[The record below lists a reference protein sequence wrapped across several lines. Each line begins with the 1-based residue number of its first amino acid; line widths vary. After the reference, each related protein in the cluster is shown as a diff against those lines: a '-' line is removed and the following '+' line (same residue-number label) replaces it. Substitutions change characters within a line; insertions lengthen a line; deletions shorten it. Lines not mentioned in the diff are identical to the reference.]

1 MRIADIRPEL
11 PPLLRLAAP
20 LVAAELGWM
29 SMSVVDTSMVGRLPH
44 AAIPMAAAALAQ
56 VIFNTFAF
64 GIGGVLLGLDTLI
77 SQAFGAREI
86 HAANRWLL
94 HGLVLALL
102 LGLLLVGI
110 FAFGPVILNHMPV
123 DHTVLAQAI
132 PALYGLNWG
141 IVPLLLYFTL
151 RRYLQAAH
159 HAKPIAFALV
169 SANLINFIGD
179 WLLIY
184 GHSWHLG
191 AHTLTIPA
199 YQVVGSAWATSFA
212 RLYLMVVLLVAI
224 LRADRRHQYGL
235 LTTSRRIELQ
245 HLRRLFRLGAPAG
258 AQIFV
263 EIAVFASV
271 TALIAT
277 LGPLPLAGHEVALQC
292 ASTTFMVPYAISS
305 ATAVRVGHAIGRIRT
320 GHASPQAPAAAGWS
334 GILTGAAFM
343 LFAAIIFLTLPAPIA
358 RLFTPDRGV
367 IAAAVPL
374 LLVAA
379 GFQFFDGIQITVTGA
394 LRGAGN
400 TVAPLLTHL
409 ICYWVIGMP
418 LGILLGFHAH
428 LGAAGLWLGLLIAL
442 TGAALAL
449 LTVWRR
455 TTTQL
460 LTAPATYDLK
470 SALSRTT
477 RSECWSGSDCRRAK
491 VSSSHFAG
499 TFPPQQSR

>member
-1 MRIADIRPEL
+1 MRLADIRPEL

-20 LVAAELGWM
+20 LIAGELGWM

-44 AAIPMAAAALAQ
+44 SAVPMAAAALAQ
-56 VIFNTFAF
+56 VIFNTFTF

-77 SQAFGAREI
+77 SQAFGAKEI
-86 HAANRWLL
+86 HSANRWLL
-94 HGLVLALL
+94 HGLVLALALGAL
-102 LGLLLVGI
+102 LIAI
-110 FAFGPVILNHMPV
+110 FAFGPVVLNRMPV
-123 DHTVLAQAI
+123 DRAVLGQAI

-141 IVPLLLYFTL
+141 VVPLLLYFTL

-159 HAKPIAFALV
+159 LAKPIAFALI

-179 WLLIY
+179 WMLIY
-184 GHSWHLG
+184 GHHWQLFG
-191 AHTLTIPA
+191 RTIDIPA

-212 RLYLMVVLLVAI
+212 RLYLMAVLIVAI
-224 LRADRRHQYGL
+224 LRANRRHRYGL

-245 HLRRLFRLGAPAG
+245 HLRQLFRLGAPAG

-263 EIAVFASV
+263 EIAVFAAV

-320 GHASPQAPAAAGWS
+320 GHAPPQAASAAGWS
-334 GILTGAAFM
+334 GILAGAAFM
-343 LFAAIIFLTLPAPIA
+343 LFAAIVFLTLPSALGRI
-358 RLFTPDRGV
+358 FTPDRGV

-400 TVAPLLTHL
+400 TLAPFFTHL
-409 ICYWVIGMP
+409 LCYWVIGMP
-418 LGILLGFHAH
+418 LGILLGFRAH

-442 TGAALAL
+442 VGAAIVLLA
-449 LTVWRR
+449 VWRR
-455 TTTQL
+455 TTKQL
-460 LTAPATYDLK
+460 LT
-470 SALSRTT
+470 
-477 RSECWSGSDCRRAK
+477 RADDGTP
-491 VSSSHFAG
+491 VAG
-499 TFPPQQSR
+499 I

>member
-1 MRIADIRPEL
+1 MRPADIRQEL

-20 LVAAELGWM
+20 LIAGELGWM

-44 AAIPMAAAALAQ
+44 SAVPMAAAALAQ

-64 GIGGVLLGLDTLI
+64 GVGGILLGLDTLI
-77 SQAFGAREI
+77 SQAFGAKEVDS
-86 HAANRWLL
+86 ANRWLL
-94 HGLVLALL
+94 HGLVLALA
-102 LGLLLVGI
+102 LGLLLLAV
-110 FAFGPVILNHMPV
+110 FAFGPAILNHMPV
-123 DHTVLAQAI
+123 DHAVLAQAI

-141 IVPLLLYFTL
+141 VVPLLLYFTL

-169 SANLINFIGD
+169 SANLVNFVGD

-184 GHSWHLG
+184 GHHWNFFG
-191 AHTLTIPA
+191 RAVNIPA

-212 RLYLMVVLLVAI
+212 RLYLMAVLIVAI
-224 LRADRRHQYGL
+224 LLADRRHHYGL
-235 LTTSRRIELQ
+235 RTTLRRVELQ
-245 HLRRLFRLGAPAG
+245 HLRQLFRLGAPAG

-271 TALIAT
+271 TAIIAT

-320 GHASPQAPAAAGWS
+320 GHAQPPAASAAGWS
-334 GILTGAAFM
+334 GILAGAAFM
-343 LFAAIIFLTLPAPIA
+343 LFAAVIFLTLPETLA
-358 RLFTPDRGV
+358 RIFTPDHSV

-400 TVAPLLTHL
+400 TTAPLYTHL
-409 ICYWVIGMP
+409 ICYWVAGLP
-418 LGILLGFHAH
+418 LGILLCFHAS

-442 TGAALAL
+442 TGAALVL
-449 LTVWRR
+449 LAVWRR
-455 TTTQL
+455 TTRL
-460 LTAPATYDLK
+460 LLA
-470 SALSRTT
+470 
-477 RSECWSGSDCRRAK
+477 SEL
-491 VSSSHFAG
+491 
-499 TFPPQQSR
+499 

>member
-1 MRIADIRPEL
+1 MRPSDIRQEL

-20 LVAAELGWM
+20 LIAGELGWM

-44 AAIPMAAAALAQ
+44 AAVPMAAAALAQ
-56 VIFNTFAF
+56 VTFNTFAF
-64 GIGGVLLGLDTLI
+64 GVGGVLLGLDTLI
-77 SQAFGAREI
+77 SQAFGAKEI
-86 HAANRWLL
+86 AAANRWLL
-94 HGLVLALL
+94 HGLVLALA
-102 LGLLLVGI
+102 LGLLLVCI
-110 FAFGPVILNHMPV
+110 FAFGPTILSHMPV

-141 IVPLLLYFTL
+141 VIPLLLYFTL

-320 GHASPQAPAAAGWS
+320 GHAQPQAPAAAGWS
-334 GILTGAAFM
+334 GILGGAAFM

-358 RLFTPDRGV
+358 RIFTPDRGV

-394 LRGAGN
+394 LRGTGN

-409 ICYWVIGMP
+409 ICYWIIGMP
-418 LGILLGFHAH
+418 LGILLAFRAH

-442 TGAALAL
+442 TGAAIVLLA
-449 LTVWRR
+449 VWRR
-455 TTTQL
+455 TTRTL
-460 LTAPATYDLK
+460 MSTEDLSSIQP
-470 SALSRTT
+470 SA
-477 RSECWSGSDCRRAK
+477 G
-491 VSSSHFAG
+491 H
-499 TFPPQQSR
+499 

>member
-1 MRIADIRPEL
+1 MRLADIRPEL

-20 LVAAELGWM
+20 LIAAELGWM

-44 AAIPMAAAALAQ
+44 SAVPMAAAALAQ
-56 VIFNTFAF
+56 VIFNTFTF

-77 SQAFGAREI
+77 SQAFGAKEI
-86 HAANRWLL
+86 HSANRWLL
-94 HGLVLALL
+94 HGLVLALALGAL
-102 LGLLLVGI
+102 LIAI
-110 FAFGPVILNHMPV
+110 FAFGPELLRHMPV
-123 DHTVLAQAI
+123 ARAVLAQAI

-141 IVPLLLYFTL
+141 VLPLLLYFTL

-159 HAKPIAFALV
+159 LAKPIAFALI

-184 GHSWHLG
+184 GHHWELFG
-191 AHTLTIPA
+191 RTINIPA

-212 RLYLMVVLLVAI
+212 RVYLMAVLLIAI
-224 LRADRRHQYGL
+224 LLADRRHKYGL
-235 LTTSRRIELQ
+235 LATSRRVEFQ

-263 EIAVFASV
+263 EIAVFAAV

-305 ATAVRVGHAIGRIRT
+305 ATAVRVGHAIGRVRS
-320 GHASPQAPAAAGWS
+320 GHAPPQAASAAGWS
-334 GILTGAAFM
+334 GILAGAAFM
-343 LFAAIIFLTLPAPIA
+343 FFAAILFLTLPAPIA
-358 RLFTPDRGV
+358 RIFTPDRGV

-374 LLVAA
+374 ILVAA
-379 GFQFFDGIQITVTGA
+379 GFQFFDGIQTCATGA

-400 TVAPLLTHL
+400 TVAPFLTHFG
-409 ICYWVIGMP
+409 CYWIVGLP
-418 LGILLGFHAH
+418 LGILFAFRAH

-442 TGAALAL
+442 VGAAIIL
-449 LTVWRR
+449 LSVWRR
-455 TTTQL
+455 TTKHL
-460 LTAPATYDLK
+460 
-470 SALSRTT
+470 
-477 RSECWSGSDCRRAK
+477 
-491 VSSSHFAG
+491 VSV
-499 TFPPQQSR
+499 T

>member
-1 MRIADIRPEL
+1 MRPSDIRQEL

-20 LVAAELGWM
+20 LIAGELGWM
-29 SMSVVDTSMVGRLPH
+29 SMSVVDTSMIGRLPH
-44 AAIPMAAAALAQ
+44 SAVPMAAAALAQ
-56 VIFNTFAF
+56 VIFNTFTF

-94 HGLVLALL
+94 HGLILALA
-102 LGLLLVGI
+102 LGLLLLTI
-110 FAFGPVILNHMPV
+110 LTFGPAALNHMPV
-123 DHTVLAQAI
+123 DHAVLAQAV

-141 IVPLLLYFTL
+141 VIPLLLYFTL

-159 HAKPIAFALV
+159 HARPIAFALV
-169 SANLINFIGD
+169 SANLVNFLGD

-184 GHSWHLG
+184 GHQWLLNWGH
-191 AHTLTIPA
+191 HWTVITIPA

-212 RLYLMVVLLVAI
+212 RLYLMAVLLIAVF
-224 LRADRRHQYGL
+224 RADRRHKYGL
-235 LTTSRRIELQ
+235 RTTSRRIELQ
-245 HLRRLFRLGAPAG
+245 HLRQLFRLGAPAG

-263 EIAVFASV
+263 EIAVFAAV

-292 ASTTFMVPYAISS
+292 ASTTFMVPFAISA
-305 ATAVRVGHAIGRIRT
+305 ATAVRVGHALGRVRT
-320 GHASPQAPAAAGWS
+320 GNAQSKDASAGIPKDGSSSAGWAAAGWS
-334 GILTGAAFM
+334 GILAGAAFM
-343 LFAAIIFLTLPAPIA
+343 LVAALVFLTLPRALSRI
-358 RLFTPDRGV
+358 FTPDRGV

-400 TVAPLLTHL
+400 TTAPLYTHL
-409 ICYWVIGMP
+409 LCYWIVGMP
-418 LGILLGFHAH
+418 LGCVLCFHAH

-442 TGAALAL
+442 TGAALIL

-455 TTTQL
+455 TTKQL
-460 LTAPATYDLK
+460 SLTTIY
-470 SALSRTT
+470 
-477 RSECWSGSDCRRAK
+477 
-491 VSSSHFAG
+491 
-499 TFPPQQSR
+499 